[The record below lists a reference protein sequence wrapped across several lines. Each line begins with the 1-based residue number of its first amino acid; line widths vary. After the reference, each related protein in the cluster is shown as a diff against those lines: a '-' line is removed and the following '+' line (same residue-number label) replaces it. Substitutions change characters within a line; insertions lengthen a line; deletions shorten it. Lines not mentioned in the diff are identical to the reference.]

1 MVDKAVS
8 LSKNPDFGRHKKG
21 RQRLA
26 HMPELLQACVNSYF
40 KANEQSIQEQVE
52 GCPAG
57 RSYFSFEP
65 QPETENAIVII
76 AANKSMDFLI

>member
-1 MVDKAVS
+1 
-8 LSKNPDFGRHKKG
+8 LDFGRHKKG
-21 RQRLA
+21 VRGVLQR
-26 HMPELLQACVNSYF
+26 PEILRASANFYF
-40 KANEQSIQEQVE
+40 NANEQSIQEQVE